1 MRLQFRR
8 RNLPWLIVLGAMTG
22 IGLLSGMA
30 SPLVAAALAGMF
42 GAAVIGS
49 MLNFS
54 PKRVTELSRSSLTA
68 MRMSTNAREAFERAR
83 RRGGMIDP
91 GLTLL
96 DVGLITVQTGR
107 AGMDLTMTRDI
118 SQDEDGVRPFVQLH
132 VQPVLADRQARIR
145 FELIDGNGARQYVHE
160 MRTYLR
166 EGEMNLLADQQL
178 PLAQNP
184 KIAAGEWDLRVF
196 VDGSMIG
203 ALGFTMIP
211 SLSDRF
217 RRPDTDVQGAA
228 TRLADEITDEDERE
242 LPADDRPMS
251 LEELLRQR
259 GQGGNRPPQNP

>member
-8 RNLPWLIVLGAMTG
+8 RNLPWLVVLGAMTG
-22 IGLLSGMA
+22 IGLLSGAA
-30 SPLVAAALAGMF
+30 SPIVAAALAGMY
-42 GAAVIGS
+42 GTAVLGS
-49 MLNFS
+49 MLNVS
-54 PKRVTELSRSSLTA
+54 SRRVTELSRSSLTA

-107 AGMDLTMTRDI
+107 AGMDLAMTRDV
-118 SQDEDGVRPFVQLH
+118 SQDEDGVRPFIQLH
-132 VQPVLADRQARIR
+132 VQPVLADREARIR

-178 PLAQNP
+178 PLAKNP
-184 KIAAGEWDLRVF
+184 KIAAGDWDLRVF

-203 ALGFTMIP
+203 ALSFTLIP

-217 RRPDTDVQGAA
+217 RQPGTDVQGAA
-228 TRLADEITDEDERE
+228 SRLADEITDEESQS

-259 GQGGNRPPQNP
+259 GNRPPQNP